1 MDGNT
6 IDEPIA
12 EEVKVDPVTAAT
24 PGVSLASSSFLFKT
38 PLDIRLFFKSHPYL
52 LFLSV
57 CRTLSSQLGPKSHL
71 C

>member
-38 PLDIRLFFKSHPYL
+38 PLDIRQFFSLILTFFVSLFVGHY
-52 LFLSV
+52 SV
-57 CRTLSSQLGPKSHL
+57 S
-71 C
+71 